1 MNELE
6 LTKMIMQ
13 KIKILQDYIDNYG
26 EDDINEYLEKNGTY
40 KGIED
45 YLKEKKGITKS
56 YEETSNC

>member
-1 MNELE
+1 MNDLE
-6 LTKMIMQ
+6 FAKMIMH

-40 KGIED
+40 RGIED
-45 YLKEKKGITKS
+45 YLKEKKGTTKP

>member
-6 LTKMIMQ
+6 LTKRIMQ
-13 KIKILQDYIDNYG
+13 KVKILQDYIDNYG

-40 KGIED
+40 RGIED